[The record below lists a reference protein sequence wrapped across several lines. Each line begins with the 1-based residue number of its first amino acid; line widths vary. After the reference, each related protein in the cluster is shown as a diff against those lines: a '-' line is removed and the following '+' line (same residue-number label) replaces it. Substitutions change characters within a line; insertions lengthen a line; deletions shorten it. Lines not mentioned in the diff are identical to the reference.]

1 MNTRS
6 AFATLSAINC
16 NEHTEKKGNLTYLS
30 WAWAWK
36 MVKDNF
42 PEASYTIYEDANGI
56 PYFTDGKTC
65 WVKTG
70 VTINGLEHIEYLP
83 IMDYNNRSIPLERV
97 TSMDMNKTIQ
107 RSLTKAC
114 ARHGL
119 GLYIYA
125 GEDLPEA
132 EEQPQP
138 QQTQPSQAVQKR
150 REAAGR
156 GRQQPKYTPVEQ
168 SLFNKMVENY
178 VHGVKSKS
186 GEDYR
191 TAWIAYT
198 HAGDAE
204 IAMFDKAVEDY
215 MMATGMV
222 APGEQEYNNI

>member
-1 MNTRS
+1 MNTIS

-83 IMDYNNRSIPLERV
+83 IMDYNNRSIHLERV

-222 APGEQEYNNI
+222 APGEQEFNII

>member
-97 TSMDMNKTIQ
+97 TSMDMNKAIQ

>member
-222 APGEQEYNNI
+222 APGEQEFNNI